1 MQHRHL
7 EIAGILAFASLEVWL
22 GFDVV
27 RHLQGG
33 TDWLWLAGAL
43 LLGYVLADFAS
54 GLIHWVFDRYGTAD
68 TPVVGRNFVQ
78 PFREHHIDPKGIT
91 RHGFIETNGNN
102 CIATLVPLLP
112 ALLVPMTSRWTVLA
126 VAVLAATAAAVMATN
141 QFHKWAHEDA
151 PSGLVQV
158 LQRSRLVL
166 ESRHHDIHHTAP
178 FDKYYCIT
186 TGWLNPLL
194 YRLKFFPRMEWLIW
208 RVTGVRAGTDDAQ
221 RVLQAAAAVI
231 EPIQRGQRTGT

>member
-1 MQHRHL
+1 
-7 EIAGILAFASLEVWL
+7 LAFASLEVWL

-33 TDWLWLAGAL
+33 VDWLWLAGAL

-54 GLIHWVFDRYGTAD
+54 GLIHWLFDRYGTAD

-91 RHGFIETNGNN
+91 RHDFVETNGNN

-141 QFHKWAHEDA
+141 QFHKWAHDDA
-151 PSGLVQV
+151 PSTWVRA
-158 LQRSRLVL
+158 LQWARLVL
-166 ESRHHDIHHTAP
+166 ESRHHEIHHTAP
-178 FDKYYCIT
+178 YDKYYCIT

-194 YRLKFFPRMEWLIW
+194 YRLKFFPRLEWLIW

-231 EPIQRGQRTGT
+231 EPIEPGQRTGT